1 MNIKAFKFLKPYISP
16 YSPAILENESRI
28 VHLDRAGYR
37 TARLIAWCRNIHVLT
52 MAQRVFDGSME
63 EFFLNRVGIP
73 VIISINTFWVNDI
86 GGLGGRIYY
95 EGDKE
100 FLSSHI
106 FDTNPVRIYYYA
118 TI

>member
-1 MNIKAFKFLKPYISP
+1 MNIYPFKFLTPYIPP
-16 YSPAILENESRI
+16 YSPAILENELRI
-28 VHLDRAGYR
+28 VHLDRSGYR

-63 EFFLNRVGIP
+63 EFFLNRNGIP
-73 VIISINTFWVNDI
+73 VIISIHKFHHGQIET
-86 GGLGGRIYY
+86 YT
-95 EGDKE
+95 ESDKE

-118 TI
+118 PI